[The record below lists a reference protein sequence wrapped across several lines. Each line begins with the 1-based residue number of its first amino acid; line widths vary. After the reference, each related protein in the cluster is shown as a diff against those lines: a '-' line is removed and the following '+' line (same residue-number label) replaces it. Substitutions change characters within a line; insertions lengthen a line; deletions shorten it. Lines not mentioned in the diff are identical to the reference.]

1 MPWVPVIGSRFR
13 STKLKYLVS
22 NISRTSLWYSPIHAY
37 FVNFHTILWSRDFYL
52 HFRDK
57 ENATEKLSKLPH
69 VPQLETGSQVVW
81 FYFSSPSTISWET
94 PEFTER
100 LNGMTIYPIS
110 HVKTLLENER
120 TMATSSAG
128 SVLGKAGRRSPWSFP
143 WIFPPRE
150 HVCKFPIILIIPS
163 EISTF
168 GSVYVSVILKIP
180 R

>member
-57 ENATEKLSKLPH
+57 ENTTEKLSKLPH

-81 FYFSSPSTISWET
+81 FYFSSPSTIILRNPGIHW
-94 PEFTER
+94 
-100 LNGMTIYPIS
+100 TIKWDDHLS
-110 HVKTLLENER
+110 HQ
-120 TMATSSAG
+120 
-128 SVLGKAGRRSPWSFP
+128 
-143 WIFPPRE
+143 PRE
-150 HVCKFPIILIIPS
+150 DAPWEWKNHGNKLSWLCPGQSWKKITLVLSLDLSSKRACLQVPHNLNHSVRNLYFWISLCVCNS
-163 EISTF
+163 
-168 GSVYVSVILKIP
+168 
-180 R
+180 